1 MMICINSNPIFRS
14 VLYSFFFFLT
24 CLHIFANIRAVK
36 SVCLRRFNES
46 RYLIALEEYFRTT
59 RMLTV
64 AEVNGL
70 ERVTV
75 GRTVSVSM
83 QIYIGLS
90 VHHLTDQY
98 RSANDIQSIIDT
110 YESTHEKFLIAEHDR
125 FIGIYLHL
133 DARPQ
138 DILKAY
144 FYAVSYLQDRN
155 QLKDR
160 YWEVTNKWNDFLAA
174 AHKEG
179 TIICWYLMRYEGIHS
194 VIFVCSNCRL
204 DHHIAFVQ
212 RWWVPAGLESYY
224 LGPAKTDLPSVRN
237 ISESTFA
244 NLYQIKSENAQ
255 KGGE

>member
-1 MMICINSNPIFRS
+1 MVVDTPIPQSYSHIYLLHR
-14 VLYSFFFFLT
+14 VLYSVFFVLT

-46 RYLIALEEYFRTT
+46 RYLIALEEYFRSG
-59 RMLTV
+59 RMLSV
-64 AEVNGL
+64 PDVNGL

-75 GRTVSVSM
+75 GRAVSVSM
-83 QIYIGLS
+83 KIYIGLS

-98 RSANDIQSIIDT
+98 RSTSDIESIIGT
-110 YESTHEKFLIAEHDR
+110 YETTHEKFLIAEHDR

-160 YWEVTNKWNDFLAA
+160 YWEVNNKWNEFLALA
-174 AHKEG
+174 QKEG
-179 TIICWYLMRYEGIHS
+179 NKRIKRY
-194 VIFVCSNCRL
+194 F
-204 DHHIAFVQ
+204 
-212 RWWVPAGLESYY
+212 
-224 LGPAKTDLPSVRN
+224 RN
-237 ISESTFA
+237 IK
-244 NLYQIKSENAQ
+244 L
-255 KGGE
+255 